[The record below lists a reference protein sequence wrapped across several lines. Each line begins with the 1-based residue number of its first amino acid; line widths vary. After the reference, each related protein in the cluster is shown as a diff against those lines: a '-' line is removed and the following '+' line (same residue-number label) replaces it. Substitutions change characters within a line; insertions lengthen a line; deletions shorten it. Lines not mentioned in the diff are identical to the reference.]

1 MASQATTLICTIGT
15 SLLKPNLYG
24 LPETDQYMNWLSR
37 QPQQDQDSLSLDLI
51 AELKTRTKNQDCH
64 QVAELLTTIPPTIR
78 LCGAE
83 INSIKDLIQRKYCSE
98 KVHLVFCYSAT
109 ADGKHIAHILQ
120 HYYQISG
127 CSVTLREIEG
137 LQDQDPKIFRTKGL
151 RNLAKQICQTIREF
165 SSEYC
170 AINATGGYKAQ
181 ISIAVLI
188 GQALSVPVYYK
199 HEQFS
204 EVIAFPPL
212 PIAFDINLWLE
223 KSGWLATLNR
233 KGDMAVAVSDP
244 EIEADLQED
253 IDERFLPLIE
263 KIELEENGKPY
274 VLLELSP
281 MGQIFYETFVGY
293 FKSDRDQFLPPP
305 IAPQQKKYPILTEH
319 NWETAKSEIEKYL
332 KSLVDEV
339 PYIRTCRTHYWN
351 KDLSQPTFF
360 RLKANDIEG
369 VLSNGKWT
377 VKFIVET
384 TAITPGQVLA
394 CIADL
399 NHHYSDS

>member
-1 MASQATTLICTIGT
+1 MTALSTTLICTVGT

-24 LPETDQYMNWLSR
+24 LPESEQYTNWLSR
-37 QPQQDQDSLSLDLI
+37 QPQQDQNALSPDLI
-51 AELKTRTKNQDCH
+51 SELKATTQNQDWP
-64 QVAELLTTIPPTIR
+64 QLAKLLTTIAPATR

-83 INSIKDLIQRKYCSE
+83 INSINDLIERKYCSE
-98 KVHLVFCYSAT
+98 KIHLVFCHSAT
-109 ADGKHIAHILQ
+109 TDGRHIANILQ
-120 HYYQISG
+120 HYYQISRY
-127 CSVTLREIEG
+127 SVTLKEIEG
-137 LQDQDPKIFRTKGL
+137 LQDRDPKEFRTKGL

-165 SSEYC
+165 GSDYC

-188 GQALSVPVYYK
+188 GQTLSVPVYYK

-233 KGDMAVAVSDP
+233 NGDVAVAVSDP
-244 EIEADLQED
+244 EIKADLKED
-253 IDERFLPLIE
+253 LDERILPLIE
-263 KIELEENGKPY
+263 SEKLEENGKPY
-274 VLLELSP
+274 ILLELSP
-281 MGQIFYETFVGY
+281 MGQIFYETYVGY

-305 IAPQQKKYPILTEH
+305 LTPQQKKYPTLTEH
-319 NWETAKSEIEKYL
+319 NWETAKSNIEKYL
-332 KSLVDEV
+332 KSLVDQV

-351 KDLSQPTFF
+351 RDLSQPTFF
-360 RLKANDIEG
+360 RLKADDIEG
-369 VLSNGKWT
+369 VLSDGNWT

-384 TAITPGQVLA
+384 TASTPGQRLA

-399 NHHYSDS
+399 NHHYSEI